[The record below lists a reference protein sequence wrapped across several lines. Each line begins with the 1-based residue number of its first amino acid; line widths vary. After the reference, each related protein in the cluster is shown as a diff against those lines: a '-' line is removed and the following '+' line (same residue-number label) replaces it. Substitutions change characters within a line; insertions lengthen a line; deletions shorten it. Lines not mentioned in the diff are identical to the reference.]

1 MTACPACSSENP
13 DGALFCSRCG
23 RSLAAG
29 PETCPACGAELPAD
43 AKFCPRCGTPLEHKD
58 EAERKLVTVLFAD
71 LTGSTPL
78 GEQLDPEDL
87 KDVLEAFAD
96 AMRDEIE
103 AEGGT
108 VEKFIG
114 DAVMAAFGVPVSHED
129 DATRALRAA
138 LRMRRRLE
146 QLNAELGP
154 RHGLALAMRI
164 GVNTGEVLA
173 ARDARPEV
181 GMVTGDAVNAAARLE
196 QSAEPGQ
203 VLVSERTAR
212 SARGFQFHELGPM
225 AVKGKSQPIA
235 TLELVGEE
243 PDARPGQ
250 PERGIPGLH
259 APMVGRDHEL
269 DLLRSIYSRLAASG
283 RAQLVTVYGDPGIGK
298 SRLTTEFLAWARA
311 QSPSPAVLKGRCLP
325 YGEGVTYWPLAEILK
340 AETGVLDS
348 DPPDVALSKITRL
361 AEDILAATPDPT
373 RAAAALAFTFG
384 LEDAHFGF
392 ADLPPRQVRLETHEA
407 WRAFFTGLAAKGP
420 AIAVVEDI
428 HWADDALL
436 DLLEELADRTAGPLL
451 FLCPARPEL
460 AQRPSAWGGG
470 KRNFSSIFLEP
481 LAHDDAARLI
491 EFLLTVEELPGSI
504 REAMLERAEGNP
516 FFLEEI
522 VRHLIDEGRIV
533 RTADRWRATDDIEEI
548 VIPDTVQ
555 GVLAARIDLL
565 PPEERRALRSAA
577 VVGRV
582 FWKGP
587 VEALLNGESERLDD
601 LLGRLEDRELVLSQV
616 GSTVAGEREF
626 VFKHVL
632 TRDVAY
638 GTLSRRDRASAHAAV
653 ASWIESA
660 AGERHREFADLLAHH
675 YREAYDGVLADPG
688 ASGERLEALR
698 RKTLHSL
705 LAASTEAR
713 SKMLLQKADALA
725 DAALSIAVD
734 SHERSLALE
743 ALGLCALWDYRG
755 DDAWRN
761 LARAVD
767 ERLAAGVE
775 DSESLAML
783 CARAVE
789 PPTRWPASMSDSP
802 AEVDVSR
809 YVNVGFAN
817 AKPEGEARVR
827 LLIAR
832 SLWPFA
838 FRREGFT
845 ADEADEAREVGEE
858 AVELALRLD
867 RPDLASAALDGIGGT
882 EVIRGYHGRYLPAL
896 ERRLEIV
903 ERLIDPWEVG
913 DALQTAA
920 DTALF
925 VGRYRDAL
933 RWADEGFVRS
943 RTGPDVWRACLAWR
957 AVARFQLGDWDGML
971 DDLRLLEEALAST
984 RFGSAAYFHVVARS
998 TGAFLYE
1005 LRGEQAASDRLAAQV
1020 VDDTPGTSTT
1030 RKLPWLARIAAHRG
1044 SRKEAFDWLENET
1057 VARDLAKSQLLAARC
1072 DIVAE
1077 FGLWDL
1083 AHDTVSEARGFA
1095 EHALVDVLP
1104 LHADRLEGRAAL
1116 ARGDAELARQSLT
1129 RARDGFGALEARW
1142 EQALASLLLAEA
1154 LRAVDAEDEARA
1166 TAEAALSVFDE
1177 LRSVR
1182 ELDRARA
1189 FLSPTGR
1196 G

>member
-392 ADLPPRQVRLETHEA
+392 AELPPRQVRLETHEA

-460 AQRPSAWGGG
+460 AQRHAAWGGG

-971 DDLRLLEEALAST
+971 DDLRLLEEAPAST

-1077 FGLWDL
+1077 FGPWDL

-1116 ARGDAELARQSLT
+1116 ARGEARLALESLT

-1154 LRAVDAEDEARA
+1154 LRAGDAEDEARA